1 MVFNDNEKTIFSSL
15 NNIFCVRLL
24 SVTRK
29 ARREKR
35 KKRTWHLTG
44 RQNNASHYLAIVT
57 MVTYFLSD
65 IVTMVTCLLSGSY
78 YGYRFP

>member
-1 MVFNDNEKTIFSSL
+1 
-15 NNIFCVRLL
+15 
-24 SVTRK
+24 VTRK
-29 ARREKR
+29 ARREKSLAKRRKRRERRVERRKGKRGR